1 MGRILKILGGML
13 ASWLGLMAMGWMFA
27 MLKAFFII
35 GLIALA
41 VFIIVVVLSK
51 RRRPA

>member
-1 MGRILKILGGML
+1 MKVLGGML
-13 ASWLGLMAMGWMFA
+13 ASWLGLMAMGWMFS

-35 GLIALA
+35 GLIVLA
-41 VFIIVVVLSK
+41 VFIVVVVLSK

>member
-1 MGRILKILGGML
+1 MGRIMKVLGGML
-13 ASWLGLMAMGWMFA
+13 ASWLGLMAMGWMFS

-35 GLIALA
+35 GLIVLA
-41 VFIIVVVLSK
+41 VFIVVVVLSK

>member
-1 MGRILKILGGML
+1 MGRIVKILGGML
-13 ASWLGLMAMGWMFA
+13 ASWLGLMAIGWIFS
-27 MLKAFFII
+27 MLKVFIII